1 MGATRRAGAAL
12 ASMLQV
18 PQCLR
23 SDPARHAFTQP
34 TGLPA
39 VYEHSWTGPRVRD
52 ARARARRSLA
62 QFAETVRRPEGHRV
76 DRDRNGIV
84 SSGFPDRFIGDGSLW
99 RHCGSLAQSPER
111 TAGQLLREFIPIDG
125 PPVGAGRGR
134 SPSPTGGQE
143 AVLPDP

>member
-12 ASMLQV
+12 GSMLQV

-23 SDPARHAFTQP
+23 SDLARHAFTQP

-39 VYEHSWTGPRVRD
+39 IYEHSLDGPARSGRPCTG
-52 ARARARRSLA
+52 AA

-76 DRDRNGIV
+76 DRERNGIV
-84 SSGFPDRFIGDGSLW
+84 CSGFPDRFIEDGSLW